1 MVKATRTIYYP
12 EKNAAEV
19 KGAQFMAKSK
29 PDVIISKGLD
39 DIIVEESTI
48 SYVDGEKGRLI
59 YRGFDIETLAKHSN
73 FEEVAYVVWN
83 GDLPTKSQ
91 YEELKKQL
99 AANRSIPGEVLS
111 ILKLLPKSTH
121 PMDAMKAAV
130 SALAPFDS
138 ELQDNSREANLR
150 KSIRLTAKFPTI
162 VSAFNRI
169 RNGQEPI
176 QPNHKLDHATNF
188 LYMLSGLEPTVLAG
202 KVMDTAL
209 VLHIEHEMNASA
221 FACVVTAS
229 TLSDI
234 YSAVVSGI
242 GTLKGPLHGGANE
255 AALKMMNEIGS
266 PDKAEAYVLKA
277 LRERRKVPGFGHR
290 VYKAYDPR
298 ARIFKQYVKD
308 LSEAKESTLQ
318 YDVASKVEQ
327 VAIRELGAA
336 KGIFPNI
343 DFYSGIVY
351 NLFGIPTDLFTSIF
365 AVARVVG
372 WAAHVMEYLEDN
384 RLIRPRAH
392 YVGPLERAY
401 ISIDQRQERKLAV
414 TTLP

>member
-1 MVKATRTIYYP
+1 M
-12 EKNAAEV
+12 
-19 KGAQFMAKSK
+19 
-29 PDVIISKGLD
+29 ISKGLD

-48 SYVDGEKGRLI
+48 SYVDGERGRLL
-59 YRGFDIETLAKHSN
+59 YRGFDIETLAKNSN
-73 FEEVAYVVWN
+73 FEEVAYIVWS

-91 YEELKKQL
+91 YEELRKQL
-99 AANRSIPGEVLS
+99 VADRSIPGEVLS
-111 ILKLLPKSTH
+111 ILKLLPKTTQ

-130 SALAPFDS
+130 SALAPFDL
-138 ELQDNSREANLR
+138 ELQNNSREANLR
-150 KSIRLTAKFPTI
+150 KSIRLTAKLPTV
-162 VSAFNRI
+162 VSAFHRI

-176 QPNHKLDHATNF
+176 QPNPKLDHGANF
-188 LYMLSGLEPTVLAG
+188 LYMLSGVEPTVLAG
-202 KVMDTAL
+202 KVMDTTL
-209 VLHIEHEMNASA
+209 ILHVEHEMNASA

-266 PDKAEAYVLKA
+266 PEKAEAYVLKA
-277 LRERRKVPGFGHR
+277 LKEKRKIPGFGHR

-308 LSEAKESTLQ
+308 LSEAKGSTLL
-318 YDVASKVEQ
+318 YEIATKVEE
-327 VAIRELGAA
+327 VMIREVGTA

-351 NLFGIPTDLFTSIF
+351 TLFGIPADLFTPIF
-365 AVARVVG
+365 GVARVVG
-372 WAAHVMEYLEDN
+372 WTAHVMEYLEDN
-384 RLIRPRAH
+384 RLVRPRAH
-392 YVGPLERAY
+392 YVGPLEREY
-401 ISIDQRQERKLAV
+401 IPIDQRQERKLTV
-414 TTLP
+414 KTTRS